1 MRKDYYKKCGDLGR
15 SAFHNAAASMQLV
28 TNRDNQSTLS
38 DSTVSETSVT
48 ESSLA
53 NNSEEPNH
61 EGERNSSRLHF
72 FDFLGVGSTQNSMII
87 SSEVFDCSLAGSLI
101 VVDFKYFYRLAVVV
115 LVPI

>member
-1 MRKDYYKKCGDLGR
+1 MRTDYYNKCGDVGR

-72 FDFLGVGSTQNSMII
+72 FDFLGVGST
-87 SSEVFDCSLAGSLI
+87 
-101 VVDFKYFYRLAVVV
+101 
-115 LVPI
+115 